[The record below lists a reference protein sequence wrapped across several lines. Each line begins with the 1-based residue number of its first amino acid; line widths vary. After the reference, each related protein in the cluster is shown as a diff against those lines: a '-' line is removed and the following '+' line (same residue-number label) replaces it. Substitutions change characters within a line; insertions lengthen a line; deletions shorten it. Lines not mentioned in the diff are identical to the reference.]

1 MSKEKPKWATR
12 KASGNFLESLVNIL
26 PTLTGGSADLTGSNN
41 TKTSKSKSIE
51 FNDFSGSYIY
61 YGVREFGMAA
71 IMNGMALHGG
81 VIPYGGTFLVFAD
94 YMRPAIRLSAL
105 MKQRVIYILTHDS
118 IGLGKDGPT
127 HQPVETLA
135 SLRAIPNL
143 NVFRPADPVE
153 VAECLGSSSNFPVCS
168 ICNSPDSTRGTY
180 FKKKKYMESNLCES
194 GGYIISKSDLKP
206 AVTII
211 SSGSEVAIAVEV
223 QEELAL
229 DNIGVN
235 VVSMPSW
242 EMFDNQSVDYQ
253 RSILGSGLRVGLEAA
268 VEQGWHKY
276 LGDSG
281 IFVGMKGFGS
291 SAPAE
296 QLYDHFKINVQSVV
310 EAIKSKL

>member
-1 MSKEKPKWATR
+1 M
-12 KASGNFLESLVNIL
+12 
-26 PTLTGGSADLTGSNN
+26 
-41 TKTSKSKSIE
+41 
-51 FNDFSGSYIY
+51 
-61 YGVREFGMAA
+61 
-71 IMNGMALHGG
+71 
-81 VIPYGGTFLVFAD
+81 
-94 YMRPAIRLSAL
+94 
-105 MKQRVIYILTHDS
+105 
-118 IGLGKDGPT
+118 
-127 HQPVETLA
+127 
-135 SLRAIPNL
+135 
-143 NVFRPADPVE
+143 
-153 VAECLGSSSNFPVCS
+153 
-168 ICNSPDSTRGTY
+168 
-180 FKKKKYMESNLCES
+180 
-194 GGYIISKSDLKP
+194 
-206 AVTII
+206 
-211 SSGSEVAIAVEV
+211 

>member
-1 MSKEKPKWATR
+1 
-12 KASGNFLESLVNIL
+12 
-26 PTLTGGSADLTGSNN
+26 
-41 TKTSKSKSIE
+41 
-51 FNDFSGSYIY
+51 
-61 YGVREFGMAA
+61 MAA

-118 IGLGKDGPT
+118 IGLGEDGPT

-153 VAECLGSSSNFPVCS
+153 VAECWALALASQFAPSV
-168 ICNSPDSTRGTY
+168 IALTRQGVPTLR
-180 FKKKKYMESNLCES
+180 KKYTESNLCES
-194 GGYIISKSDLKP
+194 GGYIISESDLKP

-253 RSILGSGLRVGLEAA
+253 RLVLGSGLRVGLEAA

-296 QLYDHFKINVQSVV
+296 QLYDHFKINVQSVIG
-310 EAIKSKL
+310 AIKSKL